1 MKIAVSTEGRDIE
14 SSVDQRF
21 GRAAGFLVYD
31 TETSESVYVDNRQ
44 NLDSSQGAGIQSA
57 KTVIDSGAEAV
68 ITGNVGPKAF
78 AALDSAGVKIYLFND
93 GSVLDA
99 INHLHRGELRL
110 AVSANVDGHW

>member
-1 MKIAVSTEGRDIE
+1 MKIAVSTEGKDIE
-14 SSVDQRF
+14 SIVDQRF

-78 AALDSAGVKIYLFND
+78 MTLNAAGIKIYLCS
-93 GSVLDA
+93 GISVTDA
-99 INHLHRGELRL
+99 INRLHRGELEQTV
-110 AVSANVDGHW
+110 AANVEGHW